1 MAKNVL
7 NNLVLDR
14 YKKAKRDVVTLGSSL
29 LEERQRIQSQIS
41 NLQEQLKQ
49 INEELKSNQAQWKTH
64 SSATYS

>member
-49 INEELKSNQAQWKTH
+49 INEELKSNQAQ
-64 SSATYS
+64 